1 MNTLY
6 AGIDLHSNNSVL
18 VISNESDVVVYE
30 KRVKNDIDAISKA
43 LRPYAKALAGKP
55 RENQGTQELRDRL

>member
-18 VISNESDVVVYE
+18 VISNEKDEVLYD
-30 KRVKNDIDAISKA
+30 KRLKNDLDSILNTLA
-43 LRPYAKALAGKP
+43 PYARELAGIVV
-55 RENQGTQELRDRL
+55 ESTYTGTGW

>member
-43 LRPYAKALAGKP
+43 LAGKP